1 MSSARVLVV
10 EDDPMIRSMIAE
22 LLTSEGMSVT
32 EASDGEEALARLAD
46 GGFDLV
52 ITDVVMPAQYGVH
65 VVASARTA
73 GEQVP
78 TLVITAHREEWIND
92 SVERLDEAEILHKPF
107 SAEQLMVSVRSLLA
121 QPERPRMSDAQ
132 QQQ

>member
-1 MSSARVLVV
+1 
-10 EDDPMIRSMIAE
+10 MIAE
-22 LLTSEGMSVT
+22 LLTAEGMVVT

-73 GEQVP
+73 GERAP

-107 SAEQLMVSVRSLLA
+107 SAEQLMVRVRSLLA
-121 QPERPRMSDAQ
+121 QSGQPATRDARRQ
-132 QQQ
+132 